1 MSSCM
6 FPLLDF
12 VGDEELEQGAAES
25 VEEFLMEVDPE
36 LEKAI
41 DEVVLCI
48 QKGIQR

>member
-6 FPLLDF
+6 WPLLDF
-12 VGDEELEQGAAES
+12 VGEEESEQMAS
-25 VEEFLMEVDPE
+25 DTLQEFLLEVDPE

-41 DEVVLCI
+41 DEMVSGL